1 MLLSKKRSKKA
12 QYAFMA
18 QLIIAILAFVLIAM
32 TISKF
37 MVGKD
42 TKEAEILCQQSIAIR
57 AATTLQIGDDAEFT
71 ALPMLCKT
79 LDKKVETGKRE
90 EVKKEIADMMAR
102 CWWMFNEGRYDDAMD
117 TAQLG
122 NMLGFDSDSNKC
134 FICYSA
140 LVEGNKKD
148 IIEGGDI
155 TKGEMYKYLSET
167 QYPKMKNTTY
177 SQYIEYKGG
186 GPGATYILSD
196 IEPDTGY
203 AITFLSKSDDDSRLT
218 WADAVGGAIVT
229 VAAVGIAA
237 CVFITP
243 CNVGLA
249 VSAATSSATAAAAT
263 TAVTLTTV
271 AATTYEVKHAINLA
285 KAKFYTEQRDVSM
298 VFFDTL
304 SSAQSN
310 ECVIADVA
318 GR

>member
-1 MLLSKKRSKKA
+1 MLLSKKRSRKA

-71 ALPMLCKT
+71 SLPMLCKT

-90 EVKKEIADMMAR
+90 EVKKEIADMMTR
-102 CWWMFNEGRYDDAMD
+102 CWWMFNEGRYDDAMN

-122 NMLGFDSDSNKC
+122 NMLGFNSPNKC

-148 IIEGGDI
+148 EIEGGPI
-155 TKGEMYKYLSET
+155 SKGEMYKYLSET
-167 QYPKMKNTTY
+167 QYPKIKNTTY

-186 GPGATYILSD
+186 GPGATYLLSN

-203 AITFLSKSDDDSRLT
+203 AITFLSKSDDDSGVT
-218 WADAVGGAIVT
+218 WVDAVAGAVIGAAVIGGIACAILEPCGAIV
-229 VAAVGIAA
+229 AV
-237 CVFITP
+237 
-243 CNVGLA
+243 
-249 VSAATSSATAAAAT
+249 AATSSATALTATAAT
-263 TAVTLTTV
+263 GLAVT
-271 AATTYEVKHAINLA
+271 AATGYEAVHAYNKA
-285 KAKFYTEQRDVSM
+285 KAVFYSEQRDVSM